1 MTNRENARRNFIKT
15 LASTAVAVAAAAGS
29 SASVAA
35 SMQSAARHRWHLRYA
50 PELSWWPEGS
60 WSEKAALFAEHG
72 FNATEYNWLLRHT
85 LAEVEQMRKALD
97 ANKIQLANFV
107 AAIDGVPQQRVQIW
121 DPKNHDAHQ
130 ALWKKA
136 IEYADVA
143 GCEFVVTGAGN
154 YPGGSRS
161 DHRRAIVDAFK
172 RLADLLEPTR
182 VTAVVEPVSNPLT
195 FFRTADEIVEV
206 LAAVGSN
213 KVRLL
218 FDFYH
223 SQVTEGNLLAKMEL
237 YWDYI
242 AYIQTGDVPGRL
254 EPGTGE
260 INYRN
265 VFKKVA
271 EKGFKGI
278 VGMEHG
284 LSTPGREGILKC
296 IEAYR
301 VVDTWLG

>member
-1 MTNRENARRNFIKT
+1 
-15 LASTAVAVAAAAGS
+15 LGSTATAVVAAAG
-29 SASVAA
+29 ASPRAAA
-35 SMQSAARHRWHLRYA
+35 SQASTRHTWHLRYA

-60 WSEKAALFAEHG
+60 WIEKAALFAEYG

-97 ANKIQLANFV
+97 AHKVQLGIFA
-107 AAIDGVPQQRVQIW
+107 AAIDGQPSQRVQMW
-121 DPKNHDAHQ
+121 DPKTQDALI
-130 ALWKKA
+130 ALWKKS
-136 IEYADVA
+136 IEYANVA
-143 GCEFVVTGAGN
+143 GNDFVVTGAGS
-154 YPGGSRS
+154 YAGGSRS
-161 DHRRAIVDAFK
+161 DQRRVIIDAFK
-172 RLADLLEPTR
+172 RLADLLEPSR

-195 FFRTADEIVEV
+195 FFRTAEEIVEV
-206 LAAVGSN
+206 LSAVGSR

-242 AYIQTGDVPGRL
+242 AYMQTGDVPGRL

-265 VFKKVA
+265 VLKKVA

-284 LSTPGREGILKC
+284 TSAPGREGILKC
-296 IEAYR
+296 FEAYR
-301 VVDTWLG
+301 LVDSW